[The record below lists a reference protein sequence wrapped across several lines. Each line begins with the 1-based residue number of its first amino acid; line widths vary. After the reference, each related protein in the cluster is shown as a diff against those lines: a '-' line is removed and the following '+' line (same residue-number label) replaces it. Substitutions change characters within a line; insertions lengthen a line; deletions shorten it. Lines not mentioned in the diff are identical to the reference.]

1 MARAARATD
10 ARGAPVN
17 RWTWLWVNLAT
28 RWNERTDRRRL
39 LGDQLL
45 DEIRDRW
52 AMSPRRP
59 SSRAGDSTSWIRVRI
74 SATCGR

>member
-45 DEIRDRW
+45 DAIATQW
-52 AMSPRRP
+52 A
-59 SSRAGDSTSWIRVRI
+59 TSARQR
-74 SATCGR
+74 S